1 MNTSTRP
8 DAAGFSTLWWNHG
21 DAFRSRLF
29 DAISLLLPCG
39 EQFVITATTDWLRT
53 AQHSA
58 SMATLQRD
66 VLRLIREEHA
76 HSRAHRLYNERLA
89 THAPTQQLEQRV
101 ASAMAQMAGW
111 ALSTRIAFSAAF
123 EYLTALLS
131 EEALRPR
138 GPWLDQNTTQ
148 QVRLWR
154 WHCEEEINHRHVAQD
169 VADAMGI
176 GQGRQALV
184 FLAAACYLCADIAVA
199 LAALLM
205 SDVRA
210 RRIGMG
216 SVLMQA
222 AGFGIRALPSMLRMA
237 GKSVH
242 HLVVSRRRR

>member
-1 MNTSTRP
+1 MNASTRP
-8 DAAGFSTLWWNHG
+8 DTAGLSVLWWNHG

-39 EQFVITATTDWLRT
+39 EQFVITATADWLRT
-53 AQHSA
+53 AQQSA

-89 THAPTQQLEQRV
+89 VHAPAQQLEQRV
-101 ASAMAQMAGW
+101 VSAMEQMAGW
-111 ALSTRIAFSAAF
+111 ELSTRIAFSAAF

-131 EEALRPR
+131 EEVLRPR
-138 GPWLDQNTTQ
+138 GVWLDENTTQ

-176 GQGRQALV
+176 GLGRQALV
-184 FLAAACYLCADIAVA
+184 FFAAAFYLCADIAVA
-199 LAALLM
+199 LATLLM

-210 RRIGMG
+210 GRIGMAR
-216 SVLMQA
+216 VLLQA
-222 AGFGIRALPSMLRMA
+222 AGFGVRALPSVLRMA
-237 GKSVH
+237 GKSVR